1 MPLFSVKK
9 PQETTC
15 SILANSSQK
24 SLELSRLNFTI
35 TKIKTKQM
43 EIYRVKIDSPV
54 NQIYKMSDLVAG
66 RQFYK

>member
-1 MPLFSVKK
+1 MPLISVKN

-24 SLELSRLNFTI
+24 SPELSRRNFTL

-43 EIYRVKIDSPV
+43 EIYGVKSIVP
-54 NQIYKMSDLVAG
+54 
-66 RQFYK
+66 